1 MAQKRI
7 LFTIN
12 HAPYG
17 SIHYTEGL
25 RAVVGAT
32 SGIDEH
38 KVDVVY
44 LGDGVYFALKKT
56 DRRDSAKY
64 IGTLAQ
70 SGCQLKAERES
81 LEARK
86 IAPEE
91 LAEDIE
97 VISREEVRTLVAQA
111 DFTAAF

>member
-17 SIHYTEGL
+17 SIHYTKGL

-44 LGDGVYFALKKT
+44 LGDGLNFALKNT

-64 IGTLAQ
+64 I
-70 SGCQLKAERES
+70 
-81 LEARK
+81 
-86 IAPEE
+86 
-91 LAEDIE
+91 
-97 VISREEVRTLVAQA
+97 
-111 DFTAAF
+111 